1 MQKGTSKIP
10 FLLGSTRG
18 EVVASCHSPQRTRHL
33 NDDIL
38 FSEQSGLA
46 FAGNLLQEPYLPTM
60 TPVTISLGRAFRA
73 ACVVLL
79 CLTGHALHGQEA
91 PAKPPVPP
99 PPGKEGGKTAIP
111 EDLLG
116 DEHVREEFGV
126 NQFTTPSIRKLF
138 EMLDGLGKLS
148 YEALK
153 RPITRQTP
161 TDRVMVSLGLGT
173 LIADG
178 FLIVQCEKV
187 EAMED
192 VGRALIKY
200 AKVLGAGSRMNRHTQ
215 SLFEHSI
222 EGKWDQLRDELALT
236 QADVEVE
243 MVQLRDVEIAHL
255 VSLGGWLRAFEIAT
269 RSVSDNYTEERSVRL
284 NRRDIAEY
292 YLASLDNLNPQLR
305 ENKTLKALQQGLQ
318 DIIPILDEEQ
328 GKPVSKEHLKT
339 LTEKARAL
347 SHIITDAMKS

>member
-1 MQKGTSKIP
+1 M
-10 FLLGSTRG
+10 L
-18 EVVASCHSPQRTRHL
+18 AHS
-33 NDDIL
+33 
-38 FSEQSGLA
+38 
-46 FAGNLLQEPYLPTM
+46 M
-60 TPVTISLGRAFRA
+60 TPASSSTARVLA
-73 ACVVLL
+73 AGCIAATFALAPVLV
-79 CLTGHALHGQEA
+79 GQET
-91 PAKPPVPP
+91 PLKPPTLPVPP
-99 PPGKEGGKTAIP
+99 PPGTKPALP

-138 EMLDGLGKLS
+138 EMLDDLGKLS
-148 YEALK
+148 YDALK

-161 TDRVMVSLGLGT
+161 SDRVLVSLGLGT

-178 FLIVQCEKV
+178 FLIVQCEKI

-215 SLFEHSI
+215 SLLDHSI
-222 EGKWDQLRDELALT
+222 DGAWEKLRAELALT

-243 MVQLRDVEIAHL
+243 MVQLRDVDIAHL

-269 RSVSDNYTEERSVRL
+269 RSVADHYTPEKSHRL

-292 YLASLDNLNPQLR
+292 YLASLSSLSPALQ
-305 ENKTLKALQQGLQ
+305 ENKTLVALRDGLQELIPLMDETPEQPLTLDRVNKLAEKAKALSS
-318 DIIPILDEEQ
+318 I
-328 GKPVSKEHLKT
+328 V
-339 LTEKARAL
+339 
-347 SHIITDAMKS
+347 TDKMKG

>member
-1 MQKGTSKIP
+1 
-10 FLLGSTRG
+10 
-18 EVVASCHSPQRTRHL
+18 
-33 NDDIL
+33 
-38 FSEQSGLA
+38 
-46 FAGNLLQEPYLPTM
+46 M
-60 TPVTISLGRAFRA
+60 TPARLPVVRALLAGITLSLAP
-73 ACVVLL
+73 
-79 CLTGHALHGQEA
+79 LTA
-91 PAKPPVPP
+91 PAQTPAAAPPAPLPVPP
-99 PPGKEGGKTAIP
+99 PPGQPGGRTELP
-111 EDLLG
+111 DDLLG

-148 YEALK
+148 YDALK

-161 TDRVMVSLGLGT
+161 SDRILVSLGLGS

-222 EGKWDQLRDELALT
+222 DGNWDKLRSELALT
-236 QADVEVE
+236 QADVEAE
-243 MVQLRDVEIAHL
+243 MVQLRDVDIAHL

-269 RSVSDNYTEERSVRL
+269 RSVADNYAEEKTHRLVRP
-284 NRRDIAEY
+284 DIAEY
-292 YLASLDNLNPQLR
+292 YAASLQNLNPAVQ
-305 ENKTLKALQQGLQ
+305 ENAALKAIRTGLLELA
-318 DIIPILDEEQ
+318 PLMKAPEGKGLTLDQ
-328 GKPVSKEHLKT
+328 VKALS
-339 LTEKARAL
+339 EKAAVLAR
-347 SHIITDAMKS
+347 IVTDPMKG

>member
-1 MQKGTSKIP
+1 
-10 FLLGSTRG
+10 
-18 EVVASCHSPQRTRHL
+18 
-33 NDDIL
+33 
-38 FSEQSGLA
+38 
-46 FAGNLLQEPYLPTM
+46 M
-60 TPVTISLGRAFRA
+60 TPVLPSTVRA
-73 ACVVLL
+73 VLAG
-79 CLTGHALHGQEA
+79 CLVAFCGVCTTTWGQEV
-91 PAKPPVPP
+91 PPKPPVPP
-99 PPGKEGGKTAIP
+99 PPGAKP
-111 EDLLG
+111 ELPDDLVG

-148 YEALK
+148 YDALK

-161 TDRVMVSLGLGT
+161 TDRILVSLGLGT

-200 AKVLGAGSRMNRHTQ
+200 AKVLGAGNRMNRHTQ
-215 SLFEHSI
+215 SLFEYSLD
-222 EGKWDQLRDELALT
+222 GNWDKLRSELALT

-243 MVQLRDVEIAHL
+243 MVTLRDVDIAHL

-269 RSVSDNYTEERSVRL
+269 RSVEDAYSPEKSVRL

-292 YLASLDNLNPQLR
+292 YLNSLDTLHPSLQT
-305 ENKTLKALQQGLQ
+305 NKTLVSLREGLKEL
-318 DIIPILDEEQ
+318 IPLMDETPEKPLPLDRV
-328 GKPVSKEHLKT
+328 KL
-339 LTEKARAL
+339 LTEKARVL
-347 SHIITDAMKS
+347 SHLVTDAMKG